1 MRRPEVGRR
10 RSEVEG
16 RQGGRSDALRQRRRH
31 CKAYISTTA
40 TPEVPFTPRTIAVY
54 CALLAGNVRTI
65 ADSRSFVGGIVLSIT
80 ACRSASGWF
89 FQSSLAASNPP
100 F

>member
-1 MRRPEVGRR
+1 MGTPRGRERPMRKGEMRNAEQADV
-10 RSEVEG
+10 
-16 RQGGRSDALRQRRRH
+16 ARH

-89 FQSSLAASNPP
+89 FQSSFAASNPP